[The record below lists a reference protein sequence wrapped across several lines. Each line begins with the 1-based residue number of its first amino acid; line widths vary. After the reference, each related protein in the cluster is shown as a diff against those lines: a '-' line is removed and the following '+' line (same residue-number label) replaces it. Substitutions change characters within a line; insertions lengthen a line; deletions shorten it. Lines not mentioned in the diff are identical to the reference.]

1 MYSYVM
7 FKFSFLEASSSLTD
21 LEDEAALVRVLCGGH
36 VGLLW
41 FGPLLGALVPHLV
54 PPAPQ
59 FSLLN

>member
-1 MYSYVM
+1 MSR
-7 FKFSFLEASSSLTD
+7 FDSLSLEAGSSLTD
-21 LEDEAALVRVLCGGH
+21 LENEAALFSVLCGGH

-41 FGPLLGALVPHLV
+41 LGPLLSALVPHLV